1 MLTNTKKKNNWKYLF
16 AIPVL
21 LTCTFVFAKSNPSGQ
36 RVRLENVTTYNGHR
50 FYWEKSRV
58 DSIQVMDPTTRETTW
73 VVTKLTGGIYK
84 MDNDLVHAQE
94 EPGIRKAQFK
104 YENKDFNEYVTSK
117 FKSRFPRLPDSI
129 KIIRITNVVINETGA
144 ITYYDIH
151 CVTGENIYDMTLA
164 GSPFAT
170 YGKAIEKI
178 VDESPQWSPAMSNG
192 ANIKVALPST
202 FNIYF
207 KP

>member
-1 MLTNTKKKNNWKYLF
+1 
-16 AIPVL
+16 
-21 LTCTFVFAKSNPSGQ
+21 
-36 RVRLENVTTYNGHR
+36 
-50 FYWEKSRV
+50 
-58 DSIQVMDPTTRETTW
+58 
-73 VVTKLTGGIYK
+73 
-84 MDNDLVHAQE
+84 
-94 EPGIRKAQFK
+94 
-104 YENKDFNEYVTSK
+104 
-117 FKSRFPRLPDSI
+117 
-129 KIIRITNVVINETGA
+129 
-144 ITYYDIH
+144 
-151 CVTGENIYDMTLA
+151 MTLA